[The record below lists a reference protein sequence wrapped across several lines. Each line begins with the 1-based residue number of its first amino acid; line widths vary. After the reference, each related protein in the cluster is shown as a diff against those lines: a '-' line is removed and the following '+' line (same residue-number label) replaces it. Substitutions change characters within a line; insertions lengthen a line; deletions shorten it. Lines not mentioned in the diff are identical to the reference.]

1 MRLQLPMVGCGRH
14 GALRAVPLV
23 RPHDLPSG
31 TANPGTLFGISYNLA
46 LPCRV
51 ALISYREKRRWLFTW
66 ASIYA
71 IASGILT
78 AVTYTK
84 GPDSHDIYGCSVPLS
99 LWALF
104 LFITTLSYYTT
115 DYMQRGQMEA
125 DRGEKYVYDPKVT
138 LLSRIPCSAA
148 TTSDAER
155 DLPCRWVSMCVRNP

>member
-1 MRLQLPMVGCGRH
+1 MVLCVLSLWCGH
-14 GALRAVPLV
+14 MT
-23 RPHDLPSG
+23 LPSG
-31 TANPGTLFGISYNLA
+31 VATPVTLFGISYNLA
-46 LPCRV
+46 LPRRV

-138 LLSRIPCSAA
+138 LICGIRFSLLCCNHFRC
-148 TTSDAER
+148 
-155 DLPCRWVSMCVRNP
+155 